1 MGTLMN
7 MAKGA
12 VAPALDYLFLQ
23 CEKKFTGRPTLL
35 VLDEAWL
42 FFKNELFAKKIV
54 EWLKVLRKK
63 NVFVVFATQEIDDA
77 SKSEIASTL
86 VSQCVTKIYLADE
99 EALTPMNKEAY
110 RKFGLEDSE
119 INLLSK
125 LQKKMDYF
133 YKSSMGTRRF
143 QLSLDEL
150 QLAILTC
157 NSEEHKLLD
166 KLEEKFGKNTG
177 KELVEEILKA
187 KGIEYKYL
195 TNGNVA

>member
-1 MGTLMN
+1 M
-7 MAKGA
+7 
-12 VAPALDYLFLQ
+12 
-23 CEKKFTGRPTLL
+23 
-35 VLDEAWL
+35 
-42 FFKNELFAKKIV
+42 
-54 EWLKVLRKK
+54 LRKK

-119 INLLSK
+119 ISLLSK

>member
-1 MGTLMN
+1 M
-7 MAKGA
+7 
-12 VAPALDYLFLQ
+12 
-23 CEKKFTGRPTLL
+23 
-35 VLDEAWL
+35 
-42 FFKNELFAKKIV
+42 
-54 EWLKVLRKK
+54 LRKK

-195 TNGNVA
+195 TDGNVA